1 MNASRRRSG
10 TLMAA
15 MLVASGFAAVG
26 VTSAAAQQDYPTRPI
41 TMIVPFPAGGATDT
55 LTRVVVE
62 AIKPKLNGNLIV
74 ENKPGANTQIG
85 VQAAL
90 AAPADGY
97 TYYMGGGGTGIL
109 GVVNPGFTTDL
120 RKELVGVAG
129 VGQSFT
135 LICVTSSLPV
145 KTLDEFVKYAKAN
158 PGVLNYGVHSGSD
171 LLANNAFASALGIK
185 VTNVRYGG
193 SAPVKAAMLR
203 GEAHYSVFFPGDI
216 APLIQSGAV
225 RPIAITGMDR
235 DAEFAQLPTIA
246 EYSKTRI
253 EYAPWA
259 GVFAKVGTPV
269 PMMDKISRLIAEAL
283 DDPQVRAK
291 MKSAGYSPL
300 KRNPDQLSKHWIDDI
315 NNWSAVAKETGFK
328 PE

>member
-1 MNASRRRSG
+1 MRISRRQFTIGGASMLAASG
-10 TLMAA
+10 TA
-15 MLVASGFAAVG
+15 VAGIRQVG
-26 VTSAAAQQDYPTRPI
+26 AQQGYPTRPI
-41 TMIVPFPAGGATDT
+41 SLIVPFPAGGATDT

-97 TYYMGGGGTGIL
+97 TFYMGGGGTGIL
-109 GVVNPGFTTDL
+109 GLVNPGFTIDL
-120 RKELVGVAG
+120 RNELAGVAG

-135 LICVTSSLPV
+135 LICVTAKLPV

-171 LLANNAFASALGIK
+171 LLANNAFASALGVK

-193 SAPVKAAMLR
+193 SAPVKAAIVR

-216 APLIQSGAV
+216 APLIESGAV
-225 RPIAITGMDR
+225 RAIAMTGLER
-235 DAEFAQLPTIA
+235 DPEFPELPSIA
-246 EYSKTRI
+246 EYSKTNVA
-253 EYAPWA
+253 YAPWV
-259 GVFAKVGTPV
+259 GIFAKVGTPK
-269 PMMDKISRLIAEAL
+269 PEMEKISQLVSEAL
-283 DDPQVRAK
+283 NDPQTQAK
-291 MKSAGYSPL
+291 MKLAGYKPL
-300 KRNPDQLSKHWIDDI
+300 KRSPDELSKHWIDDI
-315 NNWSAVAKETGFK
+315 NNWTKVAKETDFK

>member
-1 MNASRRRSG
+1 LSTVS
-10 TLMAA
+10 
-15 MLVASGFAAVG
+15 
-26 VTSAAAQQDYPTRPI
+26 AQQDYPSRPI
-41 TMIVPFPAGGATDT
+41 TLVVPFPAGGATDA
-55 LTRVVVE
+55 LARVIVE

-97 TYYMGGGGTGIL
+97 TFYMGGGGTGIL
-109 GVVNPGFTTDL
+109 GLVNPSFATDL

-135 LICVTSSLPV
+135 LICVTTKLPV

-171 LLANNAFASALGIK
+171 LLANNAFASALGIN

-193 SAPVKAAMLR
+193 SAPVKAAIVR
-203 GEAHYSVFFPGDI
+203 GEAHYSVFYPGDI
-216 APLIQSGAV
+216 APHIESGAA
-225 RPIAITGMDR
+225 RAIAITGVER
-235 DAEFAQLPTIA
+235 DPEFPDLPSIA
-246 EYSKTRI
+246 EYSKTKVA
-253 EYAPWA
+253 YAPWA
-259 GVFAKVGTPV
+259 GIFAKAGTPK
-269 PMMDKISRLIAEAL
+269 PMMEKISQLVTEAL
-283 DDPQVRAK
+283 NDPGTQAK
-291 MKSAGYSPL
+291 MKLAGFKPL
-300 KRNPDQLSKHWIDDI
+300 KRNPDELSQYWIDDI
-315 NNWSAVAKETGFK
+315 NNWTTVAKENGFK